1 MKWWKFYYTW
11 FEDAKIVHRYTN
23 YPLKATWGKYPGC
36 FFHEYSLKNVAPL
49 LVEQGYKVNN
59 FFLSINSFKYKV
71 VVVEQME
78 ASASSKDEIIKRDI
92 CQIISRGTFVDI
104 PNGKIL

>member
-1 MKWWKFYYTW
+1 M
-11 FEDAKIVHRYTN
+11 
-23 YPLKATWGKYPGC
+23 L
-36 FFHEYSLKNVAPL
+36 
-49 LVEQGYKVNN
+49 
-59 FFLSINSFKYKV
+59 FLSINSFKYKV